1 MFSVTNSSH
10 FGTNNKRTFW
20 SSQQQEALKGVFFFF
35 IIVSLFLS
43 FFLDQVNEGFFFLVL
58 YRMWGLQKSL
68 GVWFWQGDRELSQGK
83 TNSCGIW
90 VGRTAQHHFWDT
102 RRRGRGRR
110 GNVKR
115 NLSVFNGLVSH
126 VLANGSGS
134 SRSPARYSLGL
145 SFAEAW
151 AVPRDESPG
160 VRRELWCHG
169 EGAWWRKRRRRTRA
183 RGRGCSAKTHP
194 WVSITH
200 SHHSGAE

>member
-20 SSQQQEALKGVFFFF
+20 SSRQQEALKGVFFFYC
-35 IIVSLFLS
+35 VSLS
-43 FFLDQVNEGFFFLVL
+43 FFLDQVNEGVFFFSCFVSHV
-58 YRMWGLQKSL
+58 RFQ
-68 GVWFWQGDRELSQGK
+68 VWFWQGDRELSQGK

-90 VGRTAQHHFWDT
+90 VGRTAQHHVCDT

-134 SRSPARYSLGL
+134 SRSPARHSLGL
-145 SFAEAW
+145 SFAEA
-151 AVPRDESPG
+151 
-160 VRRELWCHG
+160 
-169 EGAWWRKRRRRTRA
+169 
-183 RGRGCSAKTHP
+183 
-194 WVSITH
+194 
-200 SHHSGAE
+200 